1 MKSFIANLIF
11 SAMLYAIPEQ
21 PVAEGDFVMAAIVGG
36 VLTGAGI
43 GLVFA
48 TGYSTGGTDLLGS
61 LICTYY
67 PHISVA
73 NALFVIDSVIIVAG
87 AFYFGVDKAIYATA
101 AVFVSSKVMD
111 AILSGMTQSKQIL
124 VISKKWQDIA
134 EEIMTSLNRGVTQ
147 IKAKGVYSGQE
158 RPVLLCVIG
167 KRQTG
172 QLLQAVRKHDTSAFV
187 IITEAREVLGEGFD
201 STALGMSADGK
212 KLFKLHRKTTK
223 KP

>member
-1 MKSFIANLIF
+1 M
-11 SAMLYAIPEQ
+11 
-21 PVAEGDFVMAAIVGG
+21 
-36 VLTGAGI
+36 
-43 GLVFA
+43 
-48 TGYSTGGTDLLGS
+48 
-61 LICTYY
+61 
-67 PHISVA
+67 A

-158 RPVLLCVIG
+158 RPVLLCVID

-223 KP
+223 

>member
-1 MKSFIANLIF
+1 M
-11 SAMLYAIPEQ
+11 
-21 PVAEGDFVMAAIVGG
+21 
-36 VLTGAGI
+36 
-43 GLVFA
+43 
-48 TGYSTGGTDLLGS
+48 
-61 LICTYY
+61 
-67 PHISVA
+67 A

-158 RPVLLCVIG
+158 RPVSVSYTHLDVY
-167 KRQTG
+167 KRQVLERSSDRSHEMLR
-172 QLLQAVRKHDTSAFV
+172 LL
-187 IITEAREVLGEGFD
+187 
-201 STALGMSADGK
+201 
-212 KLFKLHRKTTK
+212 
-223 KP
+223 

>member
-1 MKSFIANLIF
+1 
-11 SAMLYAIPEQ
+11 
-21 PVAEGDFVMAAIVGG
+21 
-36 VLTGAGI
+36 
-43 GLVFA
+43 
-48 TGYSTGGTDLLGS
+48 
-61 LICTYY
+61 
-67 PHISVA
+67 VA

-223 KP
+223 